1 MIYDYSDQINVAI
14 YSYKAFIE
22 EYQGSVEGSKKT
34 SYILSLKKKKLNIPL
49 IFICN
54 I

>member
-22 EYQGSVEGSKKT
+22 EYQGSVEGSKDIIHFVIKE
-34 SYILSLKKKKLNIPL
+34 KKNKYSFNIYL
-49 IFICN
+49 
-54 I
+54 